1 MKGIALGCLFLILS
15 VALGA
20 GLLSPHDPWK
30 RFDPLLPPG
39 QGHPLG
45 TNDLGYDILSEVL
58 YGSRVTLL
66 VGFGAAGL
74 AGFMGVYFGLMAGV
88 FRGLVEE
95 LIMGIADT
103 VLLIP
108 RIPLLLTLAAFYRP
122 SFWGILFILGF
133 LGWPGT
139 CRVVRSKTLQLRTS
153 GFVQVNRCLG
163 MSPLRIAVGDLLP
176 NLTPVVL
183 PQFLLTASSA
193 MIGEASLSF
202 LGLGDPSVKSWGTIL
217 GWAFTRGGFVNE
229 RWWWFLPPVAGIL
242 LSVFSVT
249 SLEYLTHRMQEENSL
264 EL

>member
-15 VALGA
+15 IALGA
-20 GLLSPHDPWK
+20 DFLAPHDPWK

-39 QGHPLG
+39 SRHPLG
-45 TNDLGYDILSEVL
+45 TNDLGYDIFSELL

-66 VGFGAAGL
+66 VGFGAAVVAGL
-74 AGFMGVYFGLMAGV
+74 VGVSFGLMAGV
-88 FRGLVEE
+88 FGGVVDEFTMGLSD
-95 LIMGIADT
+95 I

-122 SFWGILFILGF
+122 SFWGILLVLGM

-139 CRVVRSKTLQLRTS
+139 ARVVRSRTLQLRTS

-163 MSPLRIAVGDLLP
+163 MSPLQIAFRDLLP
-176 NLTPVVL
+176 NLSPVVL

-202 LGLGDPSVKSWGTIL
+202 LGLGDPSVKSWGTIV
-217 GWAFTRGGFVNE
+217 GWAFTRGGFINE
-229 RWWWFLPPVAGIL
+229 RWWWFLPPLGGIL
-242 LSVFSVT
+242 LSIFSVT
-249 SLEYLTHRMQEENSL
+249 ALEYLAHRNQEEGFL